1 MAEESTE
8 KELKL
13 AGLKGINTANPDG
26 GPETNPILESS
37 KDKIT
42 SSDTY
47 IKPATKDQSF
57 ASNLANAGVNGVT
70 SDTIKGTNFMVDPI
84 AKNLFTPVDLA
95 KAIPDANERAKY
107 IKEHG
112 NKMTQLLDPETYGIT
127 FNRQIADYA
136 GYRRQNYPK
145 QLKKFVDDLDENQG
159 WVSSL
164 GNNFAKLL
172 GSTTAKIGA
181 NILAPVY
188 GIGSALYNID
198 GSKIRDNSLID
209 YFGKMDEDINK
220 EFVVYGGY
228 DYGKKFDDDGNVIG
242 QQTFFSRLFSH
253 PFKSINDDIV
263 PTVSFVA
270 AAVSSEVILGRLG
283 IHTGA
288 SKFARNFF
296 RAGAFTTQKFA
307 KGYRVIRGLDKLSDI
322 ESMRR
327 VIKVSNALTKTAGTI
342 GTMYRSAAYE
352 SALIGNDTE
361 DNTLLQS
368 KFGYIKNDPTLFEEY
383 QKLVGESTDEFGN
396 LDRTQEELINEVSQ
410 KIPPGL
416 LAEMKYSAKNAGK
429 AAYLTNIPLVG
440 ASYMIQF
447 PKIFGTSY
455 RWGQKILSKT
465 GPLYGATMEGGKL
478 VS

>member
-26 GPETNPILESS
+26 GPETNPILESA

-107 IKEHG
+107 IEEHG

-172 GSTTAKIGA
+172 GSTTAK
-181 NILAPVY
+181 
-188 GIGSALYNID
+188 
-198 GSKIRDNSLID
+198 K
-209 YFGKMDEDINK
+209 
-220 EFVVYGGY
+220 
-228 DYGKKFDDDGNVIG
+228 
-242 QQTFFSRLFSH
+242 
-253 PFKSINDDIV
+253 
-263 PTVSFVA
+263 
-270 AAVSSEVILGRLG
+270 
-283 IHTGA
+283 
-288 SKFARNFF
+288 
-296 RAGAFTTQKFA
+296 
-307 KGYRVIRGLDKLSDI
+307 
-322 ESMRR
+322 
-327 VIKVSNALTKTAGTI
+327 
-342 GTMYRSAAYE
+342 
-352 SALIGNDTE
+352 
-361 DNTLLQS
+361 
-368 KFGYIKNDPTLFEEY
+368 
-383 QKLVGESTDEFGN
+383 
-396 LDRTQEELINEVSQ
+396 
-410 KIPPGL
+410 
-416 LAEMKYSAKNAGK
+416 
-429 AAYLTNIPLVG
+429 
-440 ASYMIQF
+440 
-447 PKIFGTSY
+447 
-455 RWGQKILSKT
+455 
-465 GPLYGATMEGGKL
+465 
-478 VS
+478 